1 MSSKRVDARLQKEQS
16 THAARNVE
24 KEGKRPKEKSKW
36 ASCWDQKVPRAH
48 ESNVR
53 SFVGRSENTDQ
64 DSVMRNQ
71 MEVKKST
78 VRNDNHLELSKG
90 LVKGG
95 SLEGSSVRRQM
106 ELNIPVE
113 QNVCKET
120 NKASSNQDLF
130 QNPKGS
136 LKHGLDMKSAS
147 KKDDVS
153 PPAVPDLQKLIQKA
167 KGARKFSEKP
177 RCDNPNKVDLSET

>member
-1 MSSKRVDARLQKEQS
+1 MMNSKRVDARLQKEQP

-36 ASCWDQKVPRAH
+36 ASCWDQKVPRAQ

-53 SFVGRSENTDQ
+53 SFVGRSEKQNGNMRSTRSSWQENTDH
-64 DSVMRNQ
+64 DSAIRNQ

-120 NKASSNQDLF
+120 NKASSNRDCF
-130 QNPKGS
+130 R
-136 LKHGLDMKSAS
+136 
-147 KKDDVS
+147 
-153 PPAVPDLQKLIQKA
+153 IQRA
-167 KGARKFSEKP
+167 H
-177 RCDNPNKVDLSET
+177 